1 MLKVSTG
8 GCAVSEEHLSAATGG
23 CSGALR
29 DPGDGLVMCGGQ
41 RDDLICPE
49 HQVHKHYRVP
59 SL

>member
-1 MLKVSTG
+1 MSTG

-49 HQVHKHYRVP
+49 HQVNTYNN
-59 SL
+59 L